1 MNNDTDFDTA
11 LDNIDFDAIEK
22 KNAELIKR
30 WMKTCLKQMT
40 TAEMPARSRCVQ
52 CQ

>member
-22 KNAELIKR
+22 KNAELIRK
-30 WMKTCLKQMT
+30 MDENLPEADDDCGDACKI
-40 TAEMPARSRCVQ
+40 
-52 CQ
+52 